1 MTEEEKKA
9 KRAAYD
15 KAYNEA
21 NKEKR
26 AAYHKANKE
35 KIAAYY
41 KANKEKIVARSKAY
55 NEANKEKIAAQK
67 KAYREAK
74 KEKKAAERK
83 AYCEANK
90 EEVAAERKAYNE
102 AKKEKKAAY
111 QKANP
116 EVYAAANRK
125 RSAIKKGAYVPRC
138 SHWEGVE
145 KQLVGRREELRAT
158 TGITYHIDHIYPLSK
173 GGIDH
178 PSNYQLLL
186 PEENISKGAKVESSC
201 PNQMRMKE
209 VSELVLNLGMDI
221 DSALQLTKRENI

>member
-9 KRAAYD
+9 KRAAQS
-15 KAYNEA
+15 KAYYEA
-21 NKEKR
+21 NKEKLV
-26 AAYHKANKE
+26 AYN
-35 KIAAYY
+35 
-41 KANKEKIVARSKAY
+41 KAY
-55 NEANKEKIAAQK
+55 Q
-67 KAYREAK
+67 KAYR
-74 KEKKAAERK
+74 
-83 AYCEANK
+83 EANK
-90 EEVAAERKAYNE
+90 EEVAAERKAYYE
-102 AKKEKKAAY
+102 ANKEKIVTRSKAYYEANKEKRVAVKKAY
-111 QKANP
+111 RKANP
-116 EVYAAANRK
+116 EVWAAASRK
-125 RSAIKKGAYVPRC
+125 RRATKREAYVPRC

-186 PEENISKGAKVESSC
+186 PEENISKGAKVDSSC